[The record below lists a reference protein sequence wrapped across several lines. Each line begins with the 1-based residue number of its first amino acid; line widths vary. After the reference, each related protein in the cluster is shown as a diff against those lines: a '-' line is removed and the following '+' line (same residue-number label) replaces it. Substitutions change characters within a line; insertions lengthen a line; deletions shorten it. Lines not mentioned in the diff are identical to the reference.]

1 MKKSKI
7 SLEVS
12 SLFICMLFLVY
23 SCARSNNESSTTGVD
38 SKKMA
43 EEHNDA
49 KFTKGEEY
57 NAQFLVDA
65 ATINLNEIQLGNLAA
80 TKGISA
86 DVKALGKMM
95 SDDHTKAQAEVV
107 ALAQK
112 KNITLPTSATDETMK
127 DYNAL
132 NDKDFKG
139 FDNKYIDMMVS
150 GHKDAIT
157 KFEKAVSDAS
167 DSDIREWASK
177 MLPKLREHLD
187 RAMNCQARLK
197 ASS

>member
-7 SLEVS
+7 SLEIS
-12 SLFICMLFLVY
+12 GLFLCLLFLVC

-43 EEHNDA
+43 EDHNDA
-49 KFTKGEEY
+49 KFNKSEEY

-65 ATINLNEIQLGNLAA
+65 ATINLNEIQLGDLAS
-80 TKGISA
+80 TKAVSA

-95 SDDHTKAQAEVV
+95 SEDHTKAQAEVV

-112 KNITLPTSATDETMK
+112 KNITLPTSATDESMK
-127 DYNAL
+127 DYNTL
-132 NDKDFKG
+132 NDKDFKN
-139 FDNKYIDMMVS
+139 FDSKYTEMMVN
-150 GHKDAIT
+150 GHKDAIS
-157 KFEKAVSDAS
+157 KFEKAVSDCS
-167 DSDIREWASK
+167 DSDLREWASK

-187 RAMNCQARLK
+187 HAMNCQARVK